1 MELIPKHGLRSP
13 SVTERTCNIYK
24 LIMMSRQKA
33 HKGNKFLDLNLKKNY
48 KNETTFTLDKYVKK
62 LKDIFN
68 VLDKYGAPI
77 YKDHMVEHLLDQT
90 MSPNTELNTEVNICR
105 LSHTSTFAKAYMYL
119 YTLVVRIYPYTNH
132 SSGKFIN
139 HCIYAA
145 GHVDWSSGRCGCF
158 NGLGHGPGGEVRVG
172 RGRDGR

>member
-1 MELIPKHGLRSP
+1 MLKLGHFRWEKKSNNNILFKCKLNQMVPAKQNRLFLFRVL
-13 SVTERTCNIYK
+13 SVRP
-24 LIMMSRQKA
+24 LLQRA
-33 HKGNKFLDLNLKKNY
+33 DGGA
-48 KNETTFTLDKYVKK
+48 FTRPNHV
-62 LKDIFN
+62 I
-68 VLDKYGAPI
+68 
-77 YKDHMVEHLLDQT
+77 
-90 MSPNTELNTEVNICR
+90 NTELKTEVNICR

-139 HCIYAA
+139 HCIYAT